1 MDTLLAVQVRRLLLH
16 WLVRTTAGVQ
26 DYCAD
31 RLRGIVGS
39 VHPATKRHLNK
50 ETWKLAVAI
59 LCLEISWH
67 HKAKQSTIRT
77 DNLRY
82 RKIVTKE

>member
-50 ETWKLAVAI
+50 ETWKLAAFQA
-59 LCLEISWH
+59 H
-67 HKAKQSTIRT
+67 TRHP
-77 DNLRY
+77 
-82 RKIVTKE
+82 IVGSAQPPRPSFFLL